1 MYLVTGGAGFVGS
14 HLVKALNERGIT
26 DVLVVDDLTRG
37 EKFANLRDC
46 VIADYMDKQELR
58 AALARGALAGAV
70 KVVLHQ
76 GACTNTLEQD
86 GRYLLDNNFTFSKE
100 LLSFALREEVPFV
113 YASTAAV
120 YGLHHASRED
130 PALERPLNAYGW
142 SKLVFDQHVRRILPS
157 IRSGTRSAVV
167 GLRYFNVYGP
177 RERQKGR
184 MASMVHQIWRQLAG
198 SGRARLFEGTDG
210 FGDGEQRRDFVF
222 VDDVVRV
229 NLFFAEGGARSG
241 VFNVGSGRSRSFND
255 VARTIIGLR
264 GEGDVEYVPFDPALQ
279 GKYQS
284 FTEADLTT
292 LRAAGY
298 TAPFTSLEDGVT
310 ASVAAWEGWP
320 REASAPPCAVA
331 PVRPPW

>member
-14 HLVKALNERGIT
+14 HLVKALNERGVT

-46 VIADYMDKQELR
+46 VIADYLDKQELR
-58 AALARGALAGAV
+58 AALARGALDGAV

-76 GACTNTLEQD
+76 GACTNTLEPD
-86 GRYLLDNNFTFSKE
+86 GRYLMDNNFTFSKE
-100 LLSFALREEVPFV
+100 LLGFALRQEVPFV
-113 YASTAAV
+113 YASSAAV
-120 YGLHHASRED
+120 YGLHHASREE

-142 SKLVFDQHVRRILPS
+142 SKLVFDQHVRRVLRAA
-157 IRSGTRSAVV
+157 RSTVV

-184 MASMVHQIWRQLAG
+184 MASMVHQIWRQLATE
-198 SGRARLFEGTDG
+198 GRARLFEGTDG

-229 NLFFAEGGARSG
+229 NLFFAEGPARRG
-241 VFNVGSGRSRSFND
+241 VLNVGSGRSRSFND

-264 GEGDVEYVPFDPALQ
+264 GEGEIEYVPFDRALD

-284 FTEADLTT
+284 FTEADLGA

-298 TAPFTSLEDGVT
+298 AAPFTSLEDGVT

-320 REASAPPCAVA
+320 REAPTAAVTT
-331 PVRPPW
+331 RT

>member
-1 MYLVTGGAGFVGS
+1 MYLVTGGAGFIGS
-14 HLVKALNERGIT
+14 HLVKALNERGVT

-58 AALARGALAGAV
+58 AALARGALDGAV

-76 GACTNTLEQD
+76 GACTNTLESD
-86 GRYLLDNNFTFSKE
+86 GRYLMDNNFTFSKE
-100 LLSFALREEVPFV
+100 LLGFALRQEVPFV
-113 YASTAAV
+113 YASSAAV
-120 YGLHHASRED
+120 YGLHHESRED

-142 SKLVFDQHVRRILPS
+142 SKLVFDQHVRRVLPHA
-157 IRSGTRSAVV
+157 RSAVV

-184 MASMVHQIWRQLAG
+184 MASMVHQIWRQLAEA
-198 SGRARLFEGTDG
+198 GRARLFEGTDG

-229 NLFFAEGGARSG
+229 NLFFASADAPPRRG

-264 GEGDVEYVPFDPALQ
+264 GEGDVEYVPFDQ
-279 GKYQS
+279 GLRGRYQS
-284 FTEADLTT
+284 FTEADLGA

-298 TAPFTSLEDGVT
+298 AAPFTSLEDGVT

-320 REASAPPCAVA
+320 REAPAAATTRS
-331 PVRPPW
+331 R